1 MNDELKETVKE
12 AVESAEQVFDGMA
25 RIAPEAEA
33 PATPAPEPVDPSQM
47 TPAELLRHEEE
58 LEEKFYADPENK
70 KNALV
75 LASQIKDTVGKNW
88 FTFNR
93 FLKKTKEDKLMGL
106 QKLNILERFGLV
118 RTREG
123 NIVNDGRE
131 NRGLKMYKVF
141 IDNQDYLDAFDQLIA
156 YHQDQIRQ
164 VELAK
169 KQYQ

>member
-33 PATPAPEPVDPSQM
+33 PVTPTPEPADPSQM

-93 FLKKTKEDKLMGL
+93 FLKKTKEHKLMGL

>member
-1 MNDELKETVKE
+1 MEDEIVKNVE
-12 AVESAEQVFDGMA
+12 AIVDEQFDGMA
-25 RIAPEAEA
+25 KVA
-33 PATPAPEPVDPSQM
+33 PAEVQEPVEAVDMSNM
-47 TPAELLRHEEE
+47 TAEEISKLEQEQ
-58 LEEKFYADPENK
+58 EEKFYADPENK
-70 KNALV
+70 KGALV

-93 FLKKTKEDKLMGL
+93 FISKTKEDRFAGL
-106 QKLNILERFGLV
+106 HKLNILERFALV
-118 RTREG
+118 RSRIG
-123 NIVNDGRE
+123 NVVNDGKE

-141 IDNQDYLDAFDQLIA
+141 IDNQDYLDAFDQLIV